1 MKPLIIASTLALAL
15 LAQYLL
21 GCTDIY
27 IYDVPV
33 YQGEDFTDTGVGCID
48 DCLDPMEEST

>member
-33 YQGEDFTDTGVGCID
+33 YLGTFFWYYGTTWLYGIN
-48 DCLDPMEEST
+48 